1 MGLLGDAVLVNWGGI
16 VNDKEIEYND
26 WHSKEHMPERMS
38 LPGFLRG
45 LRAVGIPG
53 TDINHKYFMMYE
65 AEAKEVF
72 VSRKYLERLNNPTE
86 WTKDI
91 LSNYLS
97 PSRTICS
104 VISSKSIGVGG
115 YLATIR
121 FLGEN
126 ILNNNKVEDLK
137 SFTPIILKLNGITG
151 MHVIIGDSSYGQM
164 NTEEK
169 KYRSSQGLNDQI
181 VSQAVIIEGINYH
194 SLETAIKNIKKKYSL
209 IENNDLIINFY
220 SCQNILTQQDLFH
233 K

>member
-16 VNDKEIEYND
+16 VDDKEIEYND

-126 ILNNNKVEDLK
+126 ILNNHNVENLK
-137 SFTPIILKLNGITG
+137 SFTPIILKLNGVTG
-151 MHVIIGDSSYGQM
+151 MHVIVGDSSYGQM

-194 SLETAIKNIKKKYSL
+194 SLETAIKKFKKKYSL
-209 IENNDLIINFY
+209 KENNDLIINFY
-220 SCQNILTQQDLFH
+220 TCQNILTQQDLFH